1 MGILKEK
8 LSAAAKS
15 LQHQCISF
23 LANVWF
29 GIFIE
34 MAIVMMTFVIQI
46 LVIQLL
52 GIDIFYQH
60 LIIHKASDYNS
71 SQFLP
76 TSTGL

>member
-23 LANVWF
+23 LANVCF
-29 GIFIE
+29 GISIE
-34 MAIVMMTFVIQI
+34 MAIVMMTFVTQI
-46 LVIQLL
+46 LVTQLL

-60 LIIHKASDYNS
+60 HIIHQASDYNNL
-71 SQFLP
+71 QFLP
-76 TSTGL
+76 TSTEL